1 MTTSLQALGRC
12 DSWCQCDHSDQ
23 SDQGG
28 QPAPGP
34 RTAAQRRMDGRRVK
48 RINVGAAEVPA
59 RVRPSE
65 REGLCPAVHLGPAVL
80 GHRLD
85 RRTGERFVSREKP
98 AQRLRLVEAAVEE
111 HGERPMQALE
121 DVVPVQE
128 RGGYAQRAVGALHG
142 DQLAVAEQ
150 LPDPALL
157 EAEAVSYF
165 RDGQPIADET

>member
-1 MTTSLQALGRC
+1 
-12 DSWCQCDHSDQ
+12 
-23 SDQGG
+23 
-28 QPAPGP
+28 
-34 RTAAQRRMDGRRVK
+34 GRRVK

-59 RVRPSE
+59 RARPSE

-121 DVVPVQE
+121 DVVPVQDGGWYP
-128 RGGYAQRAVGALHG
+128 RGPVGRRPAARF
-142 DQLAVAEQ
+142 AVAEQ
-150 LPDPALL
+150 WPAPALR

-165 RDGQPIADET
+165 RDGQPIADETAGHRVNLCHTSECPPPHAKPTPPAAV